1 MCGGGG
7 GDADVDPELAKINAE
22 VCTRVHVARHRWPQ
36 PGVVRA
42 RRRSESGRTHSFF
55 IEGGIAREGRS
66 CPCMPRHRR
75 ALTSASALA
84 PLCPTN
90 LRPCSQAQKAVEKE
104 NAANQKIIKMLL

>member
-1 MCGGGG
+1 MSLMCGGGG

-36 PGVVRA
+36 PGVARA
-42 RRRSESGRTHSFF
+42 RRRSESGRTHSFSSRV
-55 IEGGIAREGRS
+55 ASRL
-66 CPCMPRHRR
+66 PMHAQAPYR

>member
-1 MCGGGG
+1 
-7 GDADVDPELAKINAE
+7 
-22 VCTRVHVARHRWPQ
+22 
-36 PGVVRA
+36 
-42 RRRSESGRTHSFF
+42 
-55 IEGGIAREGRS
+55 
-66 CPCMPRHRR
+66 MPMHAQAPYR